1 MLKTSEFPCIF
12 VVEKNQISSPLPLE
26 HTRVNARVV
35 GFATVVTV
43 EQQYRNTFA
52 NPIDLEYLFP
62 INHEASVVAFELRVG
77 GQVIKS
83 SLQEI
88 QQAKEQFERAKS
100 SGKRAGML
108 ELRLENLFAVNL
120 ANVQPGEAIESV
132 LTYQQKINYLSNE
145 GEFIFPMGLTPKYHS
160 PSDRYDRNDVDAP
173 YTFDKAHIGDIEIVV
188 EVTPGVALKG
198 FTSPTHS
205 INVEEVEAGKFI
217 VELDGAVIPDHDL
230 VLRWGFAG
238 DAVQMP
244 VWVEPRLEKN
254 NNERTFMATILPPSQ
269 TVSANPSPREFV
281 FVMDRSGSMGGEPI
295 KQAKNAMRACLRSM
309 DERDTFAIL
318 LFDHHMEFLAN
329 VQPVTQ
335 NAVEQVDRL
344 LDRVDARGGT
354 EISEALKASLS
365 IPADPKRTRYVIFL
379 TDGSVSGEA
388 SVMSTINQLLGN
400 SHIFT
405 FGIGPSVNRAFLTQL
420 ASLGKGE
427 AEFIGAGEDIENAM
441 LRFQDRVNFAQVTGI
456 SLQGDGGAIYD
467 LIPNRLPDLFSDSPL
482 VVTGKFVMAGEK
494 PLNLLFRG
502 MRGEET
508 IELTVPLT
516 VECPVEGLVSRY
528 NAKTIIKDLLQRL
541 DLGMVMEHDIRPQV
555 LQLAIAN
562 DLATKYTAFV
572 AVDEN
577 SESNRDGAMKVNVAQ
592 PMPEGLE
599 IAEMDMPYSVGTS
612 QMLYQS
618 NAIPSLGEDIHAYF
632 LNEDLPEDLFSS
644 PPMPKMAPV
653 RKILASGTPHPA
665 PSPSEKWS
673 SGTEPFSSVKE
684 FARKQKLNG
693 SWEDDVEITS
703 IVLTHFVREG
713 FTTQDGMYRR
723 QLTKA
728 LTWLLSEV
736 HTGKSLFIAA
746 FALSKLWEKTQ
757 DAALRLELDELV
769 SKLAEPRNEVEKW
782 IGLDLQN
789 VAIPN
794 RPFRTI
800 LSIEDLYLAFLVD
813 AKGTIVL
820 EDLLDDKL
828 GQFLGYGRG

>member
-1 MLKTSEFPCIF
+1 
-12 VVEKNQISSPLPLE
+12 V
-26 HTRVNARVV
+26 RARVV

-52 NPIDLEYLFP
+52 TPIDLEYLFP
-62 INHEASVVAFELRVG
+62 LNHEAAVVSFELRVG

-88 QQAKEQFERAKS
+88 LQAKEQFERAKS
-100 SGKRAGML
+100 RGKRAGLL
-108 ELRLENLFAVNL
+108 ELRLENLFAINL
-120 ANVQPGEAIESV
+120 ANVQPGEAIETV
-132 LTYQQKINYLSNE
+132 LTYQQKINYISNE

-160 PSDRYDRNDVDAP
+160 PSDRFDRIDVDAP
-173 YTFDKAHIGDIEIVV
+173 YTFDKALVGDIEIMV
-188 EVTPGVALKG
+188 EVNPGVALTG
-198 FTSPTHS
+198 FTSPTHQ

-238 DAVQMP
+238 DTVQMP
-244 VWVEPRLEKN
+244 VWVEPRMGKN
-254 NNERTFMATILPPSQ
+254 SNERTFMATILPPSQ
-269 TVSANPSPREFV
+269 TVEANPSPREFV
-281 FVMDRSGSMGGEPI
+281 FVMDRSGSMCGEPI
-295 KQAKNAMRACLRSM
+295 LQAKNAMRACLRSM

-318 LFDHHMEFLAN
+318 LFDDQLEFLAN

-344 LDRVDARGGT
+344 LDPVDARGGT
-354 EISEALKASLS
+354 EISEALRASLS
-365 IPADPKRTRYVIFL
+365 LPADHKRTRYVIFL

-388 SVMSTINQLLGN
+388 SVMGTINQLLGN

-456 SLQGDGGAIYD
+456 SLIGDGGAIYD
-467 LIPNRLPDLFSDSPL
+467 LTPNRLPDLFSDSPL
-482 VVTGKFVMAGEK
+482 VVTGKYVMAGEK

-516 VECPVEGLVSRY
+516 IECPVEGLVSRY
-528 NAKTIIKDLLQRL
+528 TAKTIIQDLTQRL
-541 DLGMVMEHDIRPQV
+541 DLGMVMEHEIRPQV

-562 DLATKYTAFV
+562 DLATRYTAFV
-572 AVDEN
+572 AVDETSEGNRN
-577 SESNRDGAMKVNVAQ
+577 SAMKVNVAQ
-592 PMPEGLE
+592 PMPEGLDM
-599 IAEMDMPYSVGTS
+599 AEMDMQYSASGL
-612 QMLYQS
+612 QMLNQS
-618 NAIPSLGEDIHAYF
+618 NAIPSLGEDIHAYYM
-632 LNEDLPEDLFSS
+632 NEDLGDDLFSS
-644 PPMPKMAPV
+644 PRILKMV
-653 RKILASGTPHPA
+653 HESQNLAARLHHFA
-665 PSPSEKWS
+665 PSPSARRR
-673 SGTEPFSSVKE
+673 SGKEPFSSVKE
-684 FARKQKLNG
+684 FARMQKLNG

-728 LTWLLSEV
+728 LSWLLSEN
-736 HTGKSLFIAA
+736 HTGKSSFIAA
-746 FALSKLWEKTQ
+746 FALTKLWEKTQ

-789 VAIPN
+789 KVFPH
-794 RPFRTI
+794 RTFSSI
-800 LSIEDLYLAFLVD
+800 LSQEDLYLVFLAD
-813 AKGTIVL
+813 AKGSIVL